1 MTGQQQQPKPT
12 IVTMYFN
19 LKELPDTSK
28 ETRPIEFYLKNGRG
42 TLQMPYPMVLFCD
55 SVTRPLLQSLRD
67 ELVNPYEV
75 PTIYIE
81 RPLNDYD
88 FYKMNWSVITNNR
101 KSSTYYKNSGD
112 RNTVSYLLV
121 CMFKIIA
128 IQTASQRND
137 FGSYHYFW
145 MDFGCS
151 HVAKND
157 MYESAIKMLEKPNPK
172 VSVLYIH
179 YRSKQELQDMENVVN
194 RGTCGMAGTVFSAQ
208 KEYITPFCS
217 YMWSTFYEM
226 VARGVGHTDEQVF
239 TYCYDRHPEL
249 FTIYFGDYYSVIRNY
264 HHVCQ
269 DWHTIKYC
277 FIQKAQQSGRNDL
290 AQAAVKAILD
300 GYDKGQSDFPESEV
314 AAFRAAISPA

>member
-1 MTGQQQQPKPT
+1 MSDQKQPKPT

-28 ETRPIEFYLKNGRG
+28 ETRSIEFYLKNGRG

-67 ELVNPYEV
+67 ELVNPDEV

-88 FYKMNWSVITNNR
+88 FYKMNWAVITENR
-101 KSSTYYKNSGD
+101 KKSTYYKNAGD

-157 MYESAIKMLEKPNPK
+157 MYESTIKMLEKPNPK
-172 VSVLYIH
+172 VSVLYIN
-179 YRSKQELQDMENVVN
+179 YRGKQELQDMENVVN

-239 TYCYDRHPEL
+239 TYCYDRQPQL

-264 HHVCQ
+264 HYVCQ

-277 FIQKAQQSGRNDL
+277 FIQKAQVCGRTDL
-290 AQAAVKAILD
+290 AQAAIKAILD

-314 AAFRAAISPA
+314 AAFRAQL

>member
-1 MTGQQQQPKPT
+1 
-12 IVTMYFN
+12 
-19 LKELPDTSK
+19 
-28 ETRPIEFYLKNGRG
+28 
-42 TLQMPYPMVLFCD
+42 MPYPMVLFCD

-67 ELVNPYEV
+67 ELVNPDEV

-101 KSSTYYKNSGD
+101 KSSTYYKNAGD

-239 TYCYDRHPEL
+239 TYCYDRQPQL

>member
-1 MTGQQQQPKPT
+1 MTGQQQPKPT

-101 KSSTYYKNSGD
+101 KSSTYYKNTGD

>member
-1 MTGQQQQPKPT
+1 MALQQQSQPKPT

-67 ELVNPYEV
+67 ELVNPDEV

-88 FYKMNWSVITNNR
+88 FYKMNWSVITENR
-101 KSSTYYKNSGD
+101 KKSTYYKNAGD

-172 VSVLYIH
+172 VSVLYIN
-179 YRSKQELQDMENVVN
+179 YRGKQELQDMENVVN

-239 TYCYDRHPEL
+239 TYCYDRQPQL

-277 FIQKAQQSGRNDL
+277 FIQKAQLCGRNDL

-314 AAFRAAISPA
+314 AAFRVLQA